1 MEKSP
6 LYTLYY
12 LLEDYYLAQAF
23 YAIPTLQQF
32 RKATPQGFLN
42 MIVSAP
48 APWPTLAE
56 LHLGVRIDLVET
68 LVYQFTNGLAG
79 YREHSTTLITS
90 SGIILGNPYQRY
102 PVENEQD
109 APDAVQQMCSFM
121 EQQGFDFLKQ
131 YSNAQAL
138 DTLYNQHPERRSL
151 YLPNLFHRALRG
163 VTLAKLAQ
171 RPDWSGLVHVYRAAL
186 TARST
191 PPALLA
197 QYDQLTHYL
206 RTFSVN

>member
-12 LLEDYYLAQAF
+12 L
-23 YAIPTLQQF
+23 
-32 RKATPQGFLN
+32 
-42 MIVSAP
+42 
-48 APWPTLAE
+48 
-56 LHLGVRIDLVET
+56 
-68 LVYQFTNGLAG
+68 
-79 YREHSTTLITS
+79 
-90 SGIILGNPYQRY
+90 GNPYQHY
-102 PVENEQD
+102 PVEDEKA

-121 EQQGFDFLKQ
+121 EQQGFGFLKQ

-138 DTLYNQHPERRSL
+138 DTLYNQHPERKSL

-171 RPDWSGLVHVYRAAL
+171 RLDWLDLVQIYRAAL
-186 TARST
+186 MARNT
-191 PPALLA
+191 PPPLMA
-197 QYDQLTHYL
+197 QYDQLAHYL